1 MILDELFPK
10 RRNRVTKEELIQGFN
25 TLYGSQLDAKDEVE
39 NLIIQSKYEVT

>member
-1 MILDELFPK
+1 MILNELFPK
-10 RRNRVTKEELIQGFN
+10 RKYRVTKEELIQGFN